1 MTRDVFF
8 VSDGTGITSE
18 TLGNTLLTQ
27 FSGEFNRHRIPFVS
41 DTELAGEA
49 VRQIDSVARSS
60 GARPI
65 VFSTALLP
73 AVRDQILT
81 AEALVIDLFEQNLAA
96 LERELGQQ
104 AIRHTGK
111 AHGMADLDRY
121 RHRISA
127 VEFAIEHDDGQSL
140 RALALADV
148 ILIAPSRCGKTPT
161 TMYLALHHGVKS
173 ANYPLLDEELSDGR
187 LPEVLLPFREKLFGL
202 TSSPSRL
209 HQVREERRPGSP
221 YASLAQCRFELAAAE
236 RIYEKFDIPFLDS
249 ANRSIEEIATLLM
262 RQLKLS

>member
-8 VSDGTGITSE
+8 VSDGTGITAE

-27 FSGEFNRHRIPFVS
+27 FSGEFVRHRIPFVS
-41 DTELAGEA
+41 DTELARAA
-49 VRQIDSVARSS
+49 VTQIQSVADSS
-60 GARPI
+60 EARPI

-73 AVRDQILT
+73 QVRDILLT
-81 AEALVIDLFEQNLAA
+81 ADALVIDLFEQNLGA
-96 LERELGQQ
+96 LELELSQK

-140 RALALADV
+140 RALAMADV

-161 TMYLALHHGVKS
+161 TMYLALHHGVRS
-173 ANYPLLDEELSDGR
+173 ANYPLLEEELREGR
-187 LPEVLLPFREKLFGL
+187 IPDALLPFRDRLFGL
-202 TSSPSRL
+202 TSTASRL

-221 YASLAQCRFELAAAE
+221 YASMAQCRFELAAAT
-236 RIYEKFDIPFLDS
+236 RIYEKFGIPFVDS
-249 ANRSIEEIATLLM
+249 ANRSIEEIATVLM
-262 RQLKLS
+262 RELKLG

>member
-1 MTRDVFF
+1 MTRDIYF
-8 VSDGTGITSE
+8 VSDGTGITAE

-27 FSGEFNRHRIPFVS
+27 FSGEFVRHRIPFVS
-41 DTELAGEA
+41 DASA
-49 VRQIDSVARSS
+49 ARDVVAQIAAATLETRT
-60 GARPI
+60 RPI

-73 AVRDQILT
+73 EVRDILLT
-81 AEALVIDLFEQNLAA
+81 ADALVVDLFEKNLAE
-96 LERELGQQ
+96 LEDELGQR

-121 RHRISA
+121 RDRISA

-161 TMYLALHHGVKS
+161 TMYLALNHGVKS
-173 ANYPLLDEELSDGR
+173 ANYPLLDEELVGER
-187 LPEVLLPFREKLFGL
+187 IPESLAPFREKLFGL
-202 TSSPSRL
+202 TSNPNRL

-236 RIYEKFDIPFLDS
+236 RIYDKFQIPYVDS
-249 ANRSIEEIATLLM
+249 SNRSIEEIAAVMM
-262 RQLKLS
+262 RELRLS